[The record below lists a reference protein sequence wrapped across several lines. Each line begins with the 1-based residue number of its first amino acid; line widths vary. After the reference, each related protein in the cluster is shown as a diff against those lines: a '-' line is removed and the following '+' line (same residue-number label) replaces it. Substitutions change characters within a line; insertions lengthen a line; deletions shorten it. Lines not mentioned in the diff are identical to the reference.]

1 MKLKAALA
9 VFVAATSLSI
19 AGCSMGSSPTAG
31 PATGGSAGA
40 ESGKPL
46 QIAII
51 PKINGIPYYQAV
63 KKGVDEAAAELGDK
77 VKVIWNG
84 PSTAE
89 ASAQVQ
95 IIENMISAKVDV
107 IAVAANDPAAVS
119 PALQKAKDAGIRVM
133 SWDGD
138 ADVRE
143 LFVQL
148 VDAQQFGATLADQ
161 MAEQVGEKADV
172 AVVTSTRT
180 APNQSAWLKGIEA
193 RIAEKH
199 PGLKIVTLTESGEDQ
214 GLAQKQTKE
223 ILGAYPNV
231 KGIFAITTAALPGAA
246 QAVESLGKSGQ
257 IAVVGNSTPNAIK
270 QYFASGTLKSA
281 VLWNP
286 IDHGYLTVQ
295 AAYALATDKV
305 SKDTAF
311 EAGRLGSYTPAADS
325 KSLLITLSPPLVF
338 TADNIGSFD
347 F

>member
-1 MKLKAALA
+1 MKLKAILAAILA
-9 VFVAATSLSI
+9 VLTVLTAA
-19 AGCSMGSSPTAG
+19 CSMGGTPN
-31 PATGGSAGA
+31 AGA
-40 ESGKPL
+40 PASGGASQSGPL

-63 KKGVDEAAAELGDK
+63 KKGVDEAAAELGADK

-95 IIENMISAKVDV
+95 IIQNMINAKVNV
-107 IAVAANDPAAVS
+107 IAIAANDPAAVA
-119 PALQKAKDAGIRVM
+119 PALQQAKDAGIRVM

-148 VDAQQFGATLADQ
+148 IDANEFGAALADQ
-161 MAEQVGEKADV
+161 MAEQAGENADV

-193 RIAEKH
+193 RIAEAH
-199 PGLKIVTLTESGEDQ
+199 PGLKIVTTTESGEDQ
-214 GLAQKQTKE
+214 GLAQKKTKE
-223 ILGAYPNV
+223 ILGAYPDV

-270 QYFASGTLKSA
+270 QYFTSGTLKSA

-295 AAYALATDKV
+295 SAYALATDKV
-305 SKDTAF
+305 AADTEF
-311 EAGRLGSYTPAADS
+311 TAGRLGAYTPKKDD
-325 KSLLITLSPPLVF
+325 KSLLITLSKPLVF
-338 TADNIGSFD
+338 TADNVNEYD

>member
-1 MKLKAALA
+1 MKLKTVLAAILA
-9 VFVAATSLSI
+9 ILALTLAA
-19 AGCSMGSSPTAG
+19 CSMGGTPTAG
-31 PATGGSAGA
+31 APA
-40 ESGKPL
+40 SGTSKSGPL

-63 KKGVDEAAAELGDK
+63 KKGVDEAAAELGGDK

-95 IIENMISAKVDV
+95 IIQNMINAKVDV
-107 IAVAANDPAAVS
+107 IAIAANDPAAVA
-119 PALQKAKDAGIRVM
+119 PALQQAKDAGIRVM

-148 VDAQQFGATLADQ
+148 IDAKQFGAALADQ

-193 RIAEKH
+193 RIAEAH

-214 GLAQKQTKE
+214 GLAQKQTKD
-223 ILGAYPNV
+223 ILGAYPDV

-246 QAVESLGKSGQ
+246 QAVDSLGKKGQ

-270 QYFASGTLKSA
+270 QYFTSGTLKSA

-305 SKDTAF
+305 TDGTSF
-311 EAGRLGSYTPAADS
+311 EAGRLGAYTPKADD
-325 KSLLITLSPPLVF
+325 KSLIITLSKPLVF
-338 TADNIGSFD
+338 TPDNINNYD

>member
-1 MKLKAALA
+1 MSTAASPG
-9 VFVAATSLSI
+9 TSS
-19 AGCSMGSSPTAG
+19 
-31 PATGGSAGA
+31 GSATK
-40 ESGKPL
+40 SGPL
-46 QIAII
+46 QIAVI
-51 PKINGIPYYQAV
+51 PKVNGIPYYQAV

-84 PSTAE
+84 PSSAE

-95 IIENMISAKVDV
+95 IIENMINAKVDV
-107 IAVAANDPAAVS
+107 IAIAANDPAAVA
-119 PALQKAKDAGIRVM
+119 PALEEAKAAGIRVM

-138 ADVRE
+138 ANARE

-148 VDAQQFGATLADQ
+148 VDANAFGATLADQ
-161 MAEQVGEKADV
+161 MAEQVGETADV

-180 APNQSAWLKGIEA
+180 APNQSAWLKGIQA
-193 RIAEKH
+193 RIAEAH
-199 PGLKIVTLTESGEDQ
+199 PGLKIVTVTESGEDQ

-246 QAVESLGKSGQ
+246 QAVESLGKSGK

-295 AAYALATDKV
+295 AAYALASGKI

-311 EAGRLGSYTPAADS
+311 TAGRLGEYTPSADS
-325 KSLLITLSPPLVF
+325 ISLLITLSKPLVF
-338 TADNIGSFD
+338 TADNINQFD